1 MRFWIFPLSRNKFG
15 IRWQARTYCHSSYP
29 EHIWSFWSRYTNK
42 YVYVYVYVY
51 AYAYVYGYVY
61 VYVYIYIY
69 YIIYV
74 FLWHATGVPPS
85 LRSFG
90 AWWNPSC
97 HLPPPPGI
105 AWHRKSG
112 WNAGR
117 KMASESHS
125 QFIVPILENGFG
137 KLLLRQFG
145 KFYNPNLGNSK
156 ELSALMHSEAH
167 VDGN

>member
-97 HLPPPPGI
+97 HLPP
-105 AWHRKSG
+105 ATWHRL
-112 WNAGR
+112 
-117 KMASESHS
+117 ASEIRVKCW
-125 QFIVPILENGFG
+125 QKNGFG
-137 KLLLRQFG
+137 KSFAIYSPNFG
-145 KFYNPNLGNSK
+145 KWLWKIAFKAIWKIL
-156 ELSALMHSEAH
+156 
-167 VDGN
+167 